1 MAFGVAM
8 NSLHK
13 LLTIERSND
22 AHSFVG
28 RRTRSVQLALGTPC
42 QAALGL
48 QNLLLA
54 AAGHTFRD
62 MIHNVEILMC
72 TKTTNK

>member
-1 MAFGVAM
+1 MAYGVAM

-13 LLTIERSND
+13 LLTIERSNY

-54 AAGHTFRD
+54 D
-62 MIHNVEILMC
+62 C
-72 TKTTNK
+72 T